1 MSSLLKPT
9 YIQSLM
15 KVLKKKIKDRPFPAA
30 LIGFWCSLSIIM
42 ILLGYKYPSFLLSKE
57 DSTIQYIFSSTAQAM
72 AAIYG
77 LSITGYI
84 FLSSS
89 LKKEKKEEG
98 NAFKVYPIERLLNT
112 NFLPILLLSIVCT
125 SSILLS
131 LLSIIVIDYN
141 YSIFIFNIAGA
152 STITGLVFIFIF
164 IKEALDPLNIIN
176 HSKRIF
182 KETMREIIDNLNY
195 LYIDKKW
202 VKLSKNGQNN
212 NSILEGNPSLELLVL
227 SSRDTFALINIK
239 LQIIGVSFMQIGEN
253 KNNYVFRGLIDA
265 EKNDLNPLADGLEN
279 LEYYE
284 NLADLSKF
292 YIFDDKKIAKYLK
305 LKIGPTTLNQIE
317 EFKSFNIS
325 RLKAIIKCL
334 GLLVII
340 DPSINICKYDK
351 NLYDITK
358 SFNVL
363 LSEAG
368 KRLDNIRIGKDS

>member
-1 MSSLLKPT
+1 
-9 YIQSLM
+9 
-15 KVLKKKIKDRPFPAA
+15 
-30 LIGFWCSLSIIM
+30 
-42 ILLGYKYPSFLLSKE
+42 
-57 DSTIQYIFSSTAQAM
+57 
-72 AAIYG
+72 
-77 LSITGYI
+77 
-84 FLSSS
+84 
-89 LKKEKKEEG
+89 
-98 NAFKVYPIERLLNT
+98 
-112 NFLPILLLSIVCT
+112 
-125 SSILLS
+125 
-131 LLSIIVIDYN
+131 
-141 YSIFIFNIAGA
+141 
-152 STITGLVFIFIF
+152 
-164 IKEALDPLNIIN
+164 
-176 HSKRIF
+176 
-182 KETMREIIDNLNY
+182 
-195 LYIDKKW
+195 
-202 VKLSKNGQNN
+202 
-212 NSILEGNPSLELLVL
+212 
-227 SSRDTFALINIK
+227 
-239 LQIIGVSFMQIGEN
+239 MQIGEN